1 MPKSGSRSQFHS
13 PEVYA
18 TCERLMRGGSHSFF
32 AASRLLPARY
42 RCAATAIYAFCRV
55 ADDAVDEMP
64 PGASIDVVMAYLHE
78 RLEAIYRQE
87 PFGID
92 ADIAFSA
99 IAHAYNIPSALPLAL
114 LDGFQWDA
122 SGRRYE
128 TIDELYDYAA
138 RVAGTV
144 GAMMTLVMGGRSR
157 QTVARACELGV
168 AMQLTNIARDVGED
182 ARRGRIY
189 LPLQW
194 MRDVGVHPDE
204 FLSNPEFTPA
214 LASVTQRLLKVADQL
229 YTRAETGIAALPRDA
244 RASIMAAR
252 LIYADIG
259 RKLARH
265 RFDSIN
271 HRSVVSKSRKLVL
284 IARAISTYLLAPQ
297 KDYLL
302 TPLPAIEFLVQAVP
316 PGEPDRSSPS
326 LFASVVGI
334 LERTGSQTRAQQR
347 ARSRRSF

>member
-1 MPKSGSRSQFHS
+1 
-13 PEVYA
+13 
-18 TCERLMRGGSHSFF
+18 MRNGSHSFF
-32 AASRLLPARY
+32 AASRLLPGRY

-78 RLEAIYRQE
+78 RLDAIYRQE

-92 ADIAFSA
+92 ADVAFSA
-99 IAHAYNIPSALPLAL
+99 IAQAYGIPSALPLAL
-114 LDGFQWDA
+114 LEGFQWDA
-122 SGRRYE
+122 SGRRYQ
-128 TIDELYDYAA
+128 TIDELHDYSA
-138 RVAGTV
+138 RVAGSV

-194 MRDVGVHPDE
+194 LAEAGIDPEV
-204 FLSNPEFTPA
+204 FLADPQFTPA
-214 LASVTQRLLKVADQL
+214 LASVTQRLLKTADQL

-259 RKLARH
+259 RRLARH
-265 RFDSIN
+265 RYDSVN
-271 HRSVVSKSRKLVL
+271 HRSVVSTPRKLVL
-284 IARAISTYLLAPQ
+284 LARALSTYLLAPQ
-297 KDYLL
+297 KDFLL
-302 TPLPAIEFLVQAVP
+302 KPLPAIDFLVQAVP
-316 PGEPDRSSPS
+316 PGDEDRRSPG

-334 LERTGSQTRAQQR
+334 LERTGHPARGQR
-347 ARSRRSF
+347 IRSRRGL

>member
-1 MPKSGSRSQFHS
+1 MPNRGHHLQIHS

-78 RLEAIYRQE
+78 RLDAIYRHE

-92 ADIAFSA
+92 ADIAFA
-99 IAHAYNIPSALPLAL
+99 ATAHAYGIPSTLPMAL

-122 SGRRYE
+122 TGRRYE
-128 TIDELYDYAA
+128 TIEELYDYAA

-189 LPLQW
+189 LPLAW
-194 MRDVGVHPDE
+194 LREAGIDPDA
-204 FLSNPEFTPA
+204 FLANPEYSDA
-214 LASVTQRLLKVADQL
+214 LASVTKRLLKVADQL

-244 RASIMAAR
+244 RASIIAAR

-259 RKLARH
+259 RRLARH
-265 RFDSIN
+265 RYDSIN
-271 HRSVVSKSRKLVL
+271 HRSVVSRSRKLVL
-284 IARAISTYLLAPQ
+284 LARAIGSYLLAPQ

-302 TPLPAIEFLVQAVP
+302 KPLPAIEFLIQSVP
-316 PGEPDRSSPS
+316 PGEQDRSDSG

-334 LERTGSQTRAQQR
+334 LERNGHPARGQR
-347 ARSRRSF
+347 VRSRRGL